1 MHFIPF
7 VDSILCYI
15 YIYIFIYLL
24 WRAEGHP
31 PPNTYYVDQVKNT
44 LHQIESMDIPSVC
57 EARYSA

>member
-1 MHFIPF
+1 MLYLYLFIY
-7 VDSILCYI
+7 L
-15 YIYIFIYLL
+15 FIYLL